1 MHAIVSLVVQEAIFV
16 SEKAL
21 RFGLLS
27 SDPFSR
33 RVSELET
40 ALQKLGVE
48 AIHILPWK
56 VKRTVSDGN
65 YEIVQGN
72 RNLTDL
78 DVAIVLDIGASDI
91 GSYLSRM
98 DLLSALATTGVNLI
112 NSVEAIRIMRNKAET
127 IRTFAHHGI
136 PVPKTLITESI
147 EDAAAFVNKNN
158 PCVLKP
164 LLGFGGSGVRLIEKQ
179 FDIRNIYDILKF
191 HSQQYGKGAFL
202 LQQYIENPGYDIRA
216 LVVDGEVI
224 ADMQRVST
232 DGIVTNI
239 HAGGTARPND
249 LEIKDLAKKAARI
262 VGGWL
267 VGVDIIPDK
276 KGECFVL
283 EANATPGWTGLQS
296 VTEISIAER
305 IAESL
310 VRKDRSKGEGF

>member
-1 MHAIVSLVVQEAIFV
+1 MHAIAGLVVQEAIFV
-16 SEKAL
+16 SEKTL

-33 RVSELET
+33 RVRELET

-56 VKRTVSDGN
+56 VKRIVGDGK
-65 YEIVQGN
+65 YEIIQEN
-72 RNLTDL
+72 HNLIDL
-78 DVAIVLDIGASDI
+78 DVVIVLDIGASDI

-98 DLLSALATTGVNLI
+98 DLLSALATIGLDLI
-112 NSVEAIRIMRNKAET
+112 NSVDAIRIMRNKAET
-127 IRTFAHHGI
+127 IRNLVHHGI

-147 EDAAAFVNKNN
+147 EDAATFVEKNS

-164 LLGFGGSGVRLIEKQ
+164 LLGFGGSGVRLIEKE

-202 LQQYIENPGYDIRA
+202 LQEYIESPGYDIRA

-224 ADMQRVST
+224 ADMQRVSS

-249 LEIKDLAKKAARI
+249 LEIDGLAKKVAGAVDGR
-262 VGGWL
+262 L
-267 VGVDIIPDK
+267 VGVDIIPAKKDK
-276 KGECFVL
+276 CFVL

-305 IAESL
+305 IAESF
-310 VRKDRSKGEGF
+310 VWKNRNKGEGF